1 MFQLQGEM
9 KKMASHLRDW
19 ESMANRLFDAESL
32 SEVQIQVE
40 DMRRKELKLVDE
52 NRNLQIEIN
61 SLNRYISI
69 MIYIINLYNDVY
81 HKKKLWN

>member
-19 ESMANRLFDAESL
+19 ESMADRLFDAESL
-32 SEVQIQVE
+32 SQVQIQVE

-61 SLNRYISI
+61 SLNRYISK
-69 MIYIINLYNDVY
+69 MMYIIKRNYEIRI
-81 HKKKLWN
+81 